1 MGRDALWDS
10 VGMASRLLPL
20 RVGDVDLLVE
30 TVSVAGSEPTSR
42 LRNASG
48 RVVDAFDH
56 ARDAIVEIATATG
69 EAVGRMTHA
78 ATRPEQVEVEFGLK
92 FSTQGT
98 VVVAGASGEASL
110 VVRLRY
116 PAPRG
121 AQGEVAAG
129 GAEAAG
135 AAAGDAG

>member
-1 MGRDALWDS
+1 M
-10 VGMASRLLPL
+10 
-20 RVGDVDLLVE
+20 VE
-30 TVSVAGSEPTSR
+30 TVTVAGSEPTSR

-56 ARDAIVEIATATG
+56 ARDAIVEIASATG
-69 EAVGRMTHA
+69 EAIGRLTHE

-98 VVVAGASGEASL
+98 IVVAGVSGEASL
-110 VVRLRY
+110 VVRLKY

-121 AQGEVAAG
+121 EQ
-129 GAEAAG
+129 G
-135 AAAGDAG
+135 AAAADRAD

>member
-1 MGRDALWDS
+1 MT
-10 VGMASRLLPL
+10 SRLLPL

-30 TVSVAGSEPTSR
+30 TVTVAGSEPTSR

-56 ARDAIVEIATATG
+56 ARDAIVEIASATG
-69 EAVGRMTHA
+69 EAIGRLTHE

-98 VVVAGASGEASL
+98 IVVAGVSGEASL
-110 VVRLRY
+110 VVRLKY

-121 AQGEVAAG
+121 EQDGTAADR
-129 GAEAAG
+129 A
-135 AAAGDAG
+135 D